1 VHAEFRR
8 AVAGAAVTCALGV
21 AGCGEQRA
29 APVAREVSN
38 VVRGEVSSPG
48 GIEDAVLLLRTE
60 LDGVELVCSAS
71 LVAKNLAITA
81 RHCVSHLARGLFTC
95 TVQGELESEDEG
107 AGLLGLHL
115 PAEGLEFYDGRTPR
129 VEPIARGSRVLS
141 TLSETICVN
150 DVAFVVLD
158 RALELPILPLRIG
171 GRALRDEPVTLVGY
185 GLDDAMSESG
195 ILQVSTQTRTRQTG
209 LVIADVGPD
218 SVESVTTAPP
228 RTVVVEG
235 PSGCVGD
242 SGGPLLARES
252 GAVIGVYSLLAGTS
266 CLSPDV
272 RHLFGHVP
280 VFRALADDAFA
291 AADAEPTPEA
301 SVAPAAGGASQGAG
315 GGAGGPAAGPG
326 GAGGEAQAPPSEGGE
341 GGRQV
346 GPVPSPAGGESGSE
360 SSPEPRPTPLARPG
374 SSGCAVTLPA
384 PVPGSAVAGLLAVI
398 ALAVQRRRRVRVEP

>member
-8 AVAGAAVTCALGV
+8 AVAAAAVTGALGV

-29 APVAREVSN
+29 APVVRQGSA
-38 VVRGEVSSPG
+38 VVRGEVSPPG
-48 GIEDAVLLLRTE
+48 GSEDAVLLLRTE
-60 LDGVELVCSAS
+60 LDGEELVCSAS
-71 LVAKNLAITA
+71 LLAKNLAITA
-81 RHCVSHLARGLFTC
+81 RHCVSHLVRGLFTC

-107 AGLLGLHL
+107 AGLLGSHL
-115 PAEGLEFYDGRTPR
+115 PAEGIEFYDARTPR
-129 VEPIARGSRVLS
+129 VEPIARGSRILS

-185 GLDDAMSESG
+185 GFDDAMSESG
-195 ILQVSTQTRTRQTG
+195 ILQLTTQPRTRQTG
-209 LVIADVGPD
+209 LVIAEVGPD

-242 SGGPLLARES
+242 SGGPLLAAES

-272 RHLFGHVP
+272 RHLFSHVP
-280 VFRALADDAFA
+280 VFRALIDDAFA
-291 AADAEPTPEA
+291 AADAEPTPEP
-301 SVAPAAGGASQGAG
+301 SVAPAAGGAGQGAG
-315 GGAGGPAAGPG
+315 GDSGGPAAGPG
-326 GAGGEAQAPPSEGGE
+326 GAGGESQAPPPEGGE
-341 GGRQV
+341 GGAPV
-346 GPVPSPAGGESGSE
+346 VPVPSPAGGESGTE
-360 SSPEPRPTPLARPG
+360 SSPEQRPTPLGRPG
-374 SSGCAVTLPA
+374 SSGCAVTPPA
-384 PVPGSAVAGLLAVI
+384 PVRSFAVAGLLAVI
-398 ALAVQRRRRVRVEP
+398 ALALQRRRRIRAEP